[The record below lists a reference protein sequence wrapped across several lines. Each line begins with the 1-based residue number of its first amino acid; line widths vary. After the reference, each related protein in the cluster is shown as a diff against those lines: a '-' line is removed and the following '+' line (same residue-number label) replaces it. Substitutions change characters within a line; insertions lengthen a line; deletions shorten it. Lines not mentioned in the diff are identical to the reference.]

1 MTIQKQF
8 RGGYQL
14 SCVDFDFFELNFGAV
29 EEGAPPALWLT
40 KFITEMSGFGC
51 GSLVF
56 IYVIKRVCKKLCKL
70 YTNPTFKPAS
80 R

>member
-40 KFITEMSGFGC
+40 KFITECRVSGVVR
-51 GSLVF
+51 L
-56 IYVIKRVCKKLCKL
+56 YL
-70 YTNPTFKPAS
+70 YT
-80 R
+80 